1 MGIMPIGPLAML
13 PLARSPGA
21 EVQLAPMARVERSDR
36 AEDETYSPANQGGES
51 QPERQELESQ
61 AQDYELLEDGQGPE
75 GETSE
80 GETSESSLTD
90 SSAGAAPWSDMSGDS
105 SSQIS
110 HFA

>member
-13 PLARSPGA
+13 PLARSAGSEP
-21 EVQLAPMARVERSDR
+21 VPMARVERSAR

-80 GETSESSLTD
+80 GETSEVETSLTD
-90 SSAGAAPWSDMSGDS
+90 LSASAAPWFDLPGDS
-105 SSQIS
+105 PAQIS
-110 HFA
+110 FFA